1 MAAVRVTLIVPEL
14 IIVPCVRALL
24 MTTPAFGLKTALAF
38 TVKIVT
44 TLKFTLAVTSA
55 LVLEMVRFRNE
66 EVLVPPMA
74 CDVVPLKVT
83 VPAAGVNVPLFVKF
97 PVRERFALLELAI
110 VSPVPMVTEP
120 ETVRLLV
127 VSVKVE
133 ALLVAKVRL
142 LPVAVTSTVG

>member
-1 MAAVRVTLIVPEL
+1 M
-14 IIVPCVRALL
+14 
-24 MTTPAFGLKTALAF
+24 
-38 TVKIVT
+38 
-44 TLKFTLAVTSA
+44 
-55 LVLEMVRFRNE
+55 
-66 EVLVPPMA
+66 
-74 CDVVPLKVT
+74 
-83 VPAAGVNVPLFVKF
+83 FVKS

-133 ALLVAKVRL
+133 TLLVAKVRL

>member
-1 MAAVRVTLIVPEL
+1 
-14 IIVPCVRALL
+14 
-24 MTTPAFGLKTALAF
+24 
-38 TVKIVT
+38 
-44 TLKFTLAVTSA
+44 
-55 LVLEMVRFRNE
+55 
-66 EVLVPPMA
+66 
-74 CDVVPLKVT
+74 
-83 VPAAGVNVPLFVKF
+83 VPLFVKF